1 MVRAEPNLECRG
13 EEPLNI
19 KFEICEHDGE
29 PTLVSGSAVAV
40 FKKFG
45 HPETHNQQEVGMAI
59 APTVDP
65 YMFISN
71 SGAGPSAE
79 SQGQEMRQWV
89 PIHEAVPTPQLPI
102 SSHSELMNWDGRQSR
117 MH

>member
-29 PTLVSGSAVAV
+29 PTLVSGSAAAV

-45 HPETHNQQEVGMAI
+45 YPEMFQPQDGMI
-59 APTVDP
+59 ATIPTVAP
-65 YMFISN
+65 
-71 SGAGPSAE
+71 
-79 SQGQEMRQWV
+79 Q
-89 PIHEAVPTPQLPI
+89 PIPI
-102 SSHSELMNWDGRQSR
+102 STYSELANWDGSKS
-117 MH
+117 